1 MKMNRSNIIIIATS
15 VLVYSII
22 LATGGVF
29 GQTVQNGLFYFFKNI
44 LPIIGIVVGYGLTIF
59 VPIRIFQAMERN
71 KQIKA
76 DIENDKK
83 LQDHAL
89 KSKELENN
97 ILNVLNKED
106 TLYD

>member
-1 MKMNRSNIIIIATS
+1 MKMNRSNIIIIAIS
-15 VLVYSII
+15 VLVYSVI
-22 LATGGVF
+22 LATFGVF
-29 GQTVQNGLFYFFKNI
+29 GQTVQSGLFYFFKNI

-59 VPIRIFQAMERN
+59 VPIRVFQAMERN

>member
-1 MKMNRSNIIIIATS
+1 MNRSNIIIIAIS
-15 VLVYSII
+15 VLVYSVI
-22 LATGGVF
+22 LATVGVF

-59 VPIRIFQAMERN
+59 VPIRVFQALERN

-83 LQDHAL
+83 LQNHAL

>member
-1 MKMNRSNIIIIATS
+1 MNRSNIIIIAIS
-15 VLVYSII
+15 VLVYSVI
-22 LATGGVF
+22 LATVGVF

-59 VPIRIFQAMERN
+59 VPIRVFQAIERN

>member
-1 MKMNRSNIIIIATS
+1 MNRSNIIIIAIS
-15 VLVYSII
+15 VLVYSVI
-22 LATGGVF
+22 LATFGVF

-59 VPIRIFQAMERN
+59 VPIRVFQAMERN
-71 KQIKA
+71 KQIKT

>member
-1 MKMNRSNIIIIATS
+1 MKMNRSNIIIIATC
-15 VLVYSII
+15 VLVYSVI
-22 LATGGVF
+22 LASFGVF

-59 VPIRIFQAMERN
+59 VPIRVFQALERN
-71 KQIKA
+71 RQIKA

-97 ILNVLNKED
+97 IRNVLNKED

>member
-15 VLVYSII
+15 VLVYSVI
-22 LATGGVF
+22 LATCGVF
-29 GQTVQNGLFYFFKNI
+29 GKTVQDGLFYFFKNI

-59 VPIRIFQAMERN
+59 VPIRVFQAMERN

>member
-1 MKMNRSNIIIIATS
+1 MKMNRSNIIIIAIS
-15 VLVYSII
+15 VLVYSVI
-22 LATGGVF
+22 LATVGVF

-59 VPIRIFQAMERN
+59 VPIRVFQAIERN

>member
-1 MKMNRSNIIIIATS
+1 MKMNRSNIIIIAIS
-15 VLVYSII
+15 VLVYSVI
-22 LATGGVF
+22 LATFGVF

-59 VPIRIFQAMERN
+59 VPIRVFQAMERN

>member
-1 MKMNRSNIIIIATS
+1 MKMNRSNIIIIAIS
-15 VLVYSII
+15 VLIYSVI
-22 LATGGVF
+22 LATVGVF

-59 VPIRIFQAMERN
+59 VPIRVFQAMERN

>member
-1 MKMNRSNIIIIATS
+1 MLRKEGIMENNINVEEI
-15 VLVYSII
+15 
-22 LATGGVF
+22 
-29 GQTVQNGLFYFFKNI
+29 
-44 LPIIGIVVGYGLTIF
+44 
-59 VPIRIFQAMERN
+59 M

>member
-1 MKMNRSNIIIIATS
+1 MKMNRSNIIIIAIS
-15 VLVYSII
+15 VLVYTVI
-22 LATGGVF
+22 LATVGVF

-59 VPIRIFQAMERN
+59 VPIRVFQAMERN

>member
-1 MKMNRSNIIIIATS
+1 MNRSNIIIIAIS
-15 VLVYSII
+15 VLVYSVI
-22 LATGGVF
+22 LATFGVF

-44 LPIIGIVVGYGLTIF
+44 LPIIGSVVGYGIKIF
-59 VPIRIFQAMERN
+59 VPIRVFQAMERN

>member
-1 MKMNRSNIIIIATS
+1 MSRSNIIIITAS
-15 VLVYSII
+15 ILVYSII
-22 LATGGVF
+22 LATLGVF

-59 VPIRIFQAMERN
+59 VPIRVFQAIERN

-83 LQDHAL
+83 LQDRAL
-89 KSKELENN
+89 KNKELENN

>member
-1 MKMNRSNIIIIATS
+1 MKMSRSNIIIIATS
-15 VLVYSII
+15 VLVYSVI
-22 LATGGVF
+22 LAAAGVF

-59 VPIRIFQAMERN
+59 VPIRVFQAMERN

-83 LQDHAL
+83 LLGDFSRNWFRFNL
-89 KSKELENN
+89 MRCKGLT
-97 ILNVLNKED
+97 ID
-106 TLYD
+106 RRF

>member
-1 MKMNRSNIIIIATS
+1 MKMNRSNIIIIAIS
-15 VLVYSII
+15 VLVYSVI
-22 LATGGVF
+22 LATAGVF
-29 GQTVQNGLFYFFKNI
+29 GKTVQDGLFYFFKNI

-59 VPIRIFQAMERN
+59 VPIRVFQAMERN

>member
-1 MKMNRSNIIIIATS
+1 MNRSNIIIIAIS
-15 VLVYSII
+15 VLVYSVI
-22 LATGGVF
+22 LATFCVF
-29 GQTVQNGLFYFFKNI
+29 VQTVQNGLFYFFKNI

-59 VPIRIFQAMERN
+59 VPIRVFQAMERN

>member
-22 LATGGVF
+22 LATIGVF

-59 VPIRIFQAMERN
+59 VPIRVFQALERN
-71 KQIKA
+71 RQIKA

-97 ILNVLNKED
+97 IRNVLNKED

>member
-1 MKMNRSNIIIIATS
+1 MKMNRSNIIIIAIS
-15 VLVYSII
+15 VLVYSVI
-22 LATGGVF
+22 LATFGVF
-29 GQTVQNGLFYFFKNI
+29 GQTVQNGLFHFFKNI

-59 VPIRIFQAMERN
+59 VPIRVFQAMERN

>member
-1 MKMNRSNIIIIATS
+1 MKMNRSNIIIIAIG
-15 VLVYSII
+15 VLVYSVI
-22 LATGGVF
+22 LATFGVF

-59 VPIRIFQAMERN
+59 VPIRVFQAMERN

>member
-1 MKMNRSNIIIIATS
+1 MNRSNIIIIATC
-15 VLVYSII
+15 VLVYSVI
-22 LATGGVF
+22 LATIGVF

-44 LPIIGIVVGYGLTIF
+44 LPIIGIIVGYGLTIF
-59 VPIRIFQAMERN
+59 VPIRVFQAMERN

>member
-1 MKMNRSNIIIIATS
+1 MKMNRSNIIIIATC
-15 VLVYSII
+15 VLVYSVI
-22 LATGGVF
+22 LATIGVF

-44 LPIIGIVVGYGLTIF
+44 LPIIGIIVGYGLTIF
-59 VPIRIFQAMERN
+59 VPIRVFQAMERN

-83 LQDHAL
+83 LRDHAL

>member
-22 LATGGVF
+22 LATIGVF
-29 GQTVQNGLFYFFKNI
+29 GQTVQNWLFYFFKNI

-59 VPIRIFQAMERN
+59 VPIRVFQALERN
-71 KQIKA
+71 RQIKA

-97 ILNVLNKED
+97 IRNVLNKED

>member
-1 MKMNRSNIIIIATS
+1 MNRSNIIIIAIS
-15 VLVYSII
+15 VLVYSVI
-22 LATGGVF
+22 LATVGVF

-59 VPIRIFQAMERN
+59 VPIRVFQAMERN

>member
-1 MKMNRSNIIIIATS
+1 MKMNRSNIIIIAIS
-15 VLVYSII
+15 VLVYSVI
-22 LATGGVF
+22 LATVGVF

-59 VPIRIFQAMERN
+59 VPIRVFQAMERN

>member
-1 MKMNRSNIIIIATS
+1 MKMNRSNIIIIAIS
-15 VLVYSII
+15 VLVYSVI
-22 LATGGVF
+22 LATVGVF

-59 VPIRIFQAMERN
+59 VPIRVFQALERN

-83 LQDHAL
+83 LQNHAL

>member
-1 MKMNRSNIIIIATS
+1 MNRSNIIIIATC
-15 VLVYSII
+15 VLVYSVI
-22 LATGGVF
+22 LATIGVF

-44 LPIIGIVVGYGLTIF
+44 LPIIGIIVGYGLTIF
-59 VPIRIFQAMERN
+59 VPIRVFQAMERN

-97 ILNVLNKED
+97 IRNVLNKED

>member
-1 MKMNRSNIIIIATS
+1 MKMNRSNIIIIATC
-15 VLVYSII
+15 VLVYSVI
-22 LATGGVF
+22 LATIGVF

-44 LPIIGIVVGYGLTIF
+44 LPIIGIIVGYGLTIF
-59 VPIRIFQAMERN
+59 VPIRVFQAMERN

>member
-1 MKMNRSNIIIIATS
+1 MKMNRSNIIIIAIS
-15 VLVYSII
+15 VLVYSVI
-22 LATGGVF
+22 LATFGVF
-29 GQTVQNGLFYFFKNI
+29 GKTVQDELFYFFKNI

-59 VPIRIFQAMERN
+59 VPIRVFQAMERN

>member
-1 MKMNRSNIIIIATS
+1 
-15 VLVYSII
+15 
-22 LATGGVF
+22 
-29 GQTVQNGLFYFFKNI
+29 
-44 LPIIGIVVGYGLTIF
+44 
-59 VPIRIFQAMERN
+59 MERN

>member
-1 MKMNRSNIIIIATS
+1 MKMSRSNIIIITAS
-15 VLVYSII
+15 ILVYSII
-22 LATGGVF
+22 LATLGVF

-59 VPIRIFQAMERN
+59 VPIRVFQAIERN

-83 LQDHAL
+83 LQDRAL
-89 KSKELENN
+89 KNKELENN

>member
-1 MKMNRSNIIIIATS
+1 MKMSRSNIIVIATS
-15 VLVYSII
+15 VLVYSVI
-22 LATGGVF
+22 LAAMGVF

-59 VPIRIFQAMERN
+59 IPIRVFQALERN

>member
-1 MKMNRSNIIIIATS
+1 MKMNRSNIIIIAIS
-15 VLVYSII
+15 VLVYSVI
-22 LATGGVF
+22 LATFGVF
-29 GQTVQNGLFYFFKNI
+29 GQTVQDRLFYFFKNI

-59 VPIRIFQAMERN
+59 VPIRVFQAMERN

>member
-1 MKMNRSNIIIIATS
+1 MLRKEGIMENNINVEEI
-15 VLVYSII
+15 
-22 LATGGVF
+22 
-29 GQTVQNGLFYFFKNI
+29 
-44 LPIIGIVVGYGLTIF
+44 
-59 VPIRIFQAMERN
+59 M

-76 DIENDKK
+76 DIENDKR